1 MTTILQGAVRARD
14 AGVLRALVLPMLPV
28 LPLFPGV
35 AHAGEG
41 DAPTLQ
47 KALGNPEG
55 LTVEGHVRAR
65 YEAIDNQFRPG
76 RARSSDALLLRSDLQ
91 VTYDAGPVQVGG
103 EITDSRAYG
112 GGEGSSLGTT
122 EVNALAVTQAYLAF
136 DFGTALGEGTSARL
150 QAGRFTMDMGSR
162 RLVARNRFRN
172 TINAFTGFRADW
184 TGKGG
189 ESVSAF
195 YTMPVRRLPG
205 DRDGILDNHVHADS
219 QGFDETF
226 WGAFAR
232 TPIGLRGAALEGY
245 FYALD
250 EDDTP
255 SRATRNRHLRTA
267 GARLSRKST
276 AGCLDFDVEGAYQF
290 GNIRNSTAP
299 GALKRDV
306 SAYFAHAEVGYRFSG
321 GWSPRVAL
329 ELDLVSGD
337 KPGENGGGSY
347 NRFDT
352 LFGAR
357 RFEFGPTSL
366 YGALGRA
373 NIRSVGALVQASPA
387 KRLSLA
393 AMGRANW
400 ADSLE
405 DSFSS
410 TGVSDADGNAG
421 RFAGYQLEARA
432 GYWLVPRVLEIDT
445 GGAVLFRGDF
455 LKNAS
460 GANGWGDTL
469 YGYTSATVH
478 F

>member
-1 MTTILQGAVRARD
+1 MTMMVRGARGARY
-14 AGVLRALVLPMLPV
+14 AGLFHALALSL
-28 LPLFPGV
+28 LPGV
-35 AHAGEG
+35 AQAGEE
-41 DAPTLQ
+41 DAPSLQ

-91 VTYDAGPVQVGG
+91 VTYDAGPVEVGG

-122 EVNALAVTQAYLAF
+122 EVNALAVTQAYVAF
-136 DFGTALGEGTSARL
+136 DFGAALGKGTSARL
-150 QAGRFTMDMGSR
+150 QAGRFTMDLGSR

-184 TGKGG
+184 TGTGG
-189 ESVSAF
+189 EAVSAF

-205 DRDGILDNHVHADS
+205 DRDGILDNQVHADS
-219 QGFDETF
+219 QGFDQTF

-245 FYALD
+245 FYGLD

-276 AGCLDFDVEGAYQF
+276 PGRMDFDVEGAYQF
-290 GNIRNSTAP
+290 GNTRVTGTPDAS
-299 GALKRDV
+299 KRDV
-306 SAYFAHAEVGYRFSG
+306 SAYFAHAEVGYRFAG

-337 KPGENGGGSY
+337 KGEGSY

-387 KRLSLA
+387 KRLTLA

-400 ADSLE
+400 ADSHE
-405 DSFSS
+405 DSFSA
-410 TGVSDADGNAG
+410 TGVSDAEGNAG

-432 GYWLVPRVLEIDT
+432 GYWLVPRVLEVDT